1 MNIKL
6 LRENLEFKNLTQRII
21 TSFVLIFI
29 FTILISFYDTYLN
42 FFIYFIYLFIV
53 FEIILYFKNNIYI
66 LFISLI
72 YIFISLICIYIY
84 FNNFYIKDEFVYI
97 ITLIVIFDI
106 SSYVFGKKFGKLK
119 ILPIISP
126 NKTYFGL
133 ISGLIITFIIGILL
147 NYYFYIFN
155 TYLMIFFIILLLLSS
170 FIGDVIESLFK
181 RKCNLKNSSE
191 FLPGHGGFFDR
202 FDSIVMVFIFLLLF
216 KLLM

>member
-1 MNIKL
+1 M
-6 LRENLEFKNLTQRII
+6 RENLEFKNLTQRII

-72 YIFISLICIYIY
+72 YIFISLICNYIY

-216 KLLM
+216 KLLI

>member
-1 MNIKL
+1 MNIKP
-6 LRENLEFKNLTQRII
+6 LRENLEYKDLIQRII
-21 TSFVLIFI
+21 TSFVLISI
-29 FTILISFYDTYLN
+29 FSILIIFFDAYLK
-42 FFIYFIYLFIV
+42 FFIYFIYLFII
-53 FEIILYFKNNIYI
+53 FEIIFYFKKNIYI
-66 LFISLI
+66 LLTSLV
-72 YIFISLICIYIY
+72 YIFISLTCFNIF
-84 FNNFYIKDEFVYI
+84 FNNFYIKEEFIYI
-97 ITLIVIFDI
+97 ITLVIIFDI
-106 SSYVFGKKFGKLK
+106 ISYVFGKKFGKLK

-202 FDSIVMVFIFLLLF
+202 FDSIVIVFIFLLLF
-216 KLLM
+216 KLLI

>member
-1 MNIKL
+1 MV
-6 LRENLEFKNLTQRII
+6 
-21 TSFVLIFI
+21 FVNPL
-29 FTILISFYDTYLN
+29 S
-42 FFIYFIYLFIV
+42 V

-216 KLLM
+216 KLLI